1 MRVALRLL
9 ARSLSRFNS
18 YLCHTHNT
26 RKKNAAS
33 KEGKLELSSTIVV
46 VLVSASLY
54 VGIQLAQIYTRRYM
68 RSYICLPFNGAKDME
83 YFWQD
88 FSQED
93 IEVIFV
99 IYIFTI
105 FLSAAEAWAS
115 FDVSPSHMQLR
126 ASWDGC
132 QTNYYWIHTYTLLL
146 SHIYGLPIQPALPA
160 LPAQP
165 TIQLAS
171 PPECQIYST
180 ISVTIWL
187 WRWLQLPIRIKL
199 SACVCLP
206 QSFSP
211 SSLVW
216 VRLGII
222 IIIYYYYYYY
232 NCSLQQQKQALFV
245 CQKYTYI
252 TKVVYPSRRA
262 WLTYM
267 VGSVNVCV
275 YH

>member
-1 MRVALRLL
+1 MQIFYPILRL
-9 ARSLSRFNS
+9 SLLYIYLPFS
-18 YLCHTHNT
+18 YLQPKRERLLTFPPHTCSSELAEM
-26 RKKNAAS
+26 AA
-33 KEGKLELSSTIVV
+33 KPTTTE
-46 VLVSASLY
+46 
-54 VGIQLAQIYTRRYM
+54 
-68 RSYICLPFNGAKDME
+68 
-83 YFWQD
+83 
-88 FSQED
+88 
-93 IEVIFV
+93 
-99 IYIFTI
+99 
-105 FLSAAEAWAS
+105 
-115 FDVSPSHMQLR
+115 
-126 ASWDGC
+126 
-132 QTNYYWIHTYTLLL
+132 YTLIHCS

-222 IIIYYYYYYY
+222 IIIYYYYYY
-232 NCSLQQQKQALFV
+232 NCSLQQQKHALFV
-245 CQKYTYI
+245 CQEYTYI